1 MTPLYGAILNN
12 ILNNSLRQEKHEKK
26 KNGPKAL
33 SIYTHFWQFF
43 CRLSVKDQDLKE
55 LIIVLDGLLWWW
67 ELDDYE

>member
-26 KNGPKAL
+26 NGPKAL
-33 SIYTHFWQFF
+33 SIYTYFWQFF
-43 CRLSVKDQDLKE
+43 CRLSVKDPDLKE

-67 ELDDYE
+67 DLDDYE